1 MAVLTAL
8 LASPIDALDSGH
20 CTAQCTTAD
29 TTSTSW
35 SGLAYLL
42 IVIFTVIIIKI
53 TDKVMCPQM
62 RVAEGRVGGVA
73 TSSATAADAARN
85 DERWQFVNE
94 PEEIE
99 LPRPTRSTADVGT
112 QTSHVTCRDA
122 SSQSQCTYTSV
133 RGSNHPRFY
142 VLPEHSH
149 GYFGGLS
156 SVC

>member
-8 LASPIDALDSGH
+8 LASPVDTLDSGH
-20 CTAQCTTAD
+20 CTAQCTTAN
-29 TTSTSW
+29 TPSTSW
-35 SGLAYLL
+35 SGLSYLL
-42 IVIFTVIIIKI
+42 VIIFTVIIIKV
-53 TDKVMCPQM
+53 TDKVMPSLM

-85 DERWQFVNE
+85 DERWQLVND
-94 PEEIE
+94 PEEIAV
-99 LPRPTRSTADVGT
+99 PRPTRSTADVGT

-133 RGSNHPRFY
+133 RGSNQPRFY

-149 GYFGGLS
+149 GYFGGL
-156 SVC
+156 